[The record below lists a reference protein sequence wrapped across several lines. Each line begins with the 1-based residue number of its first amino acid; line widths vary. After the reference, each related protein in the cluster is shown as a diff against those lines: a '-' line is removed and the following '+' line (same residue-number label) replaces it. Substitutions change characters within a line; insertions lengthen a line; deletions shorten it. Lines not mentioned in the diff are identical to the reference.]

1 MAAAHVEGRK
11 LETDPAPDRIAI
23 LGLRPQLRQHGISE
37 VAVGQLD
44 PVEPSGLEGFD
55 DIRFAVEHC
64 RTRPATLKLG
74 AAA

>member
-1 MAAAHVEGRK
+1 VFWY
-11 LETDPAPDRIAI
+11 
-23 LGLRPQLRQHGISE
+23 
-37 VAVGQLD
+37 
-44 PVEPSGLEGFD
+44 GLEGFE